1 MKSILKIDVVSD
13 DMSDEDLLKGL
24 TQSRFRS
31 HFMTSDEEGEDA
43 FFDDCSNENVLNYIG
58 PNSFKENDLIEK
70 GQLYVVD
77 YVECKTETFIS
88 KDNENANESH
98 AKSANSKGNNIMTL
112 DNGRPI
118 PKKPVCRRN
127 EPFICHLKSL

>member
-1 MKSILKIDVVSD
+1 
-13 DMSDEDLLKGL
+13 
-24 TQSRFRS
+24 
-31 HFMTSDEEGEDA
+31 MTSDEKGEDA
-43 FFDDCSNENVLNYIG
+43 FFDDCSNENVLNYIS

-70 GQLYVVD
+70 GQLSVVD

-118 PKKPVCRRN
+118 PKKPVC
-127 EPFICHLKSL
+127 